1 MSALPQLLDRR
12 ALAEETGLPRSA
24 IDAVFRACP
33 TIHLPGLRKP
43 LVRRTDVLELLE
55 RSTFVDDG
63 TSVRPDY
70 LRRSA

>member
-12 ALAEETGLPRSA
+12 TLAEETGLPRSA
-24 IDAVFRACP
+24 IDAVFRALP

-43 LVRRTDVLELLE
+43 LVRRADELELLE

-63 TSVRPDY
+63 RSVRP
-70 LRRSA
+70 